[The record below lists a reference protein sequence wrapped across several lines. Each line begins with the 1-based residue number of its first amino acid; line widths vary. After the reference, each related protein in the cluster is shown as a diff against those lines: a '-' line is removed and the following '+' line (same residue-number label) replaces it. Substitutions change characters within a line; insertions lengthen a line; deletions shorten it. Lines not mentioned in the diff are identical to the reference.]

1 MSEAI
6 VTDVR
11 TGHHFSTERL
21 ESYLEHHQQGFTGPL
36 RIRQFEGGQSNP
48 TFLLESP
55 SGKYVLRKQ
64 PPGELLPSAHQV
76 DREYRVMSA
85 LAPTNVPVPAMR
97 CLCMDKGVIGANF
110 YVMDYVPSR
119 IFADASL
126 PGVEPEH
133 RKLIY
138 SELARNLA
146 ALHSLDPRS
155 LGIGDFGRAGNY
167 FSRQISRWARQYRAT
182 ETETITSM
190 DKLINWLPDN
200 VPATE
205 KMAVVHGDYRIG
217 NCLIDP
223 IEPAIAAVIDWE
235 LSTLGDP
242 LADLG
247 YVYQMYYISTFEF
260 GLGGKSL
267 EQLGIP
273 SQEEFIWEYCQHA
286 GIDRVDNLQ
295 FSVIYNLF
303 RLAGISQGVYKR
315 GLEGN
320 ASSEI
325 ALTFREVVRDYAD
338 TAWNM
343 VEAL

>member
-1 MSEAI
+1 MSDAI
-6 VTDVR
+6 LTDVR
-11 TGHHFSTERL
+11 SDHQFSTEKL
-21 ESYLEHHQQGFTGPL
+21 ESYLDNHQRGFAGPL
-36 RIRQFEGGQSNP
+36 QIRQFEGGQSNP

-76 DREYRVMSA
+76 DREYRIMSA
-85 LAPTNVPVPAMR
+85 LAPTGVPVPAMR
-97 CLCMDKGVIGANF
+97 CLCTDKEVIGAHF

-119 IFADASL
+119 IFSDATL
-126 PGVEPEH
+126 PGVAPKD
-133 RKLIY
+133 RKVIY

-146 ALHSLDPRS
+146 TLHMLDPQS

-167 FSRQISRWARQYRAT
+167 FPRQISRWVRQYRAT
-182 ETETITSM
+182 ETETIEAM

-223 IEPAIAAVIDWE
+223 VEPTIAAIIDWE

-242 LADLG
+242 LADVG
-247 YVYQMYYISTFEF
+247 YVYQMYYISAFEF
-260 GLGGKSL
+260 GLGGKDV
-267 EQLGIP
+267 EALGIP
-273 SQEEFIWEYCQHA
+273 TREEFVAEYCQHA
-286 GIDRVDNLQ
+286 GIDRVEHLE

-303 RLAGISQGVYKR
+303 RLAAISQGVYRR

-325 ALTFREVVRDYAD
+325 ALTFRDVVKDYAD
-338 TAWNM
+338 TAWSM